1 MKNMTQ
7 YKKDDIKNLLEKMG
21 VKKVNNI
28 LKKLKLSNKKT
39 TSKDLLPLLSKE
51 EVDVLNNLLK
61 EEGEPIIDYNKILI
75 DVTK

>member
-1 MKNMTQ
+1 MINMTQ
-7 YKKDDIKNLLEKMG
+7 YKKDDIKNLLEKIG

-51 EVDVLNNLLK
+51 EVDILNNLLK
-61 EEGEPIIDYNKILI
+61 EESEPIIDYNKILI